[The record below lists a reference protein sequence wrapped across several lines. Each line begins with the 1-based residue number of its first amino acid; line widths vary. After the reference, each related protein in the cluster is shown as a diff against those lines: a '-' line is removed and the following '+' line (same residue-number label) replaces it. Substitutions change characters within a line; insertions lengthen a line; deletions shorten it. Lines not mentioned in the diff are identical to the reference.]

1 MLMLSIPRETH
12 CEILSYLEREEQQ
25 MYRLVSKHALEIIKP
40 SRVHLLDF
48 GATRGIV
55 EYCSVGLSRRDTS
68 EKACMLAAKNGHL
81 EVLKY
86 LRSAGCPWDKWV
98 CNYAAKHGHLEVI
111 KYAMSAGCP
120 CDIWT
125 CSYAAKHGHLEVLK
139 YVRSSGYPC
148 DVCVC
153 IDAARNG
160 HLEVLKY
167 ARKSGC
173 PWDSRV
179 CAYAARNGHLEILRW
194 AVDNDCPRRGLVA
207 NLDQY
212 PRHIQEYVLG
222 ARH

>member
-1 MLMLSIPRETH
+1 MLMLSIPRETYY
-12 CEILSYLEREEQQ
+12 EILSYLEREEQQ

-98 CNYAAKHGHLEVI
+98 CNYAAKHGHLEV
-111 KYAMSAGCP
+111 
-120 CDIWT
+120 
-125 CSYAAKHGHLEVLK
+125 LK

-153 IDAARNG
+153 IDAAQNG

-179 CAYAARNGHLEILRW
+179 CDYAARNGHLEILRW

-212 PRHIQEYVLG
+212 PQHVREYVLG
-222 ARH
+222 ACR